1 MPARRCLAIVLAAG
15 EGTRMRSARPKAL
28 HPAAGRSL
36 HAHVLA
42 AVAEAGADRLAVVVG
57 PGQGGEA
64 VAAEARRVAPAVA
77 VFVQVERRG
86 TAHAVLAAREAL
98 AAGDTDDVL
107 VLFAD
112 TPLVRPET
120 LRGLRTPLAEGAA
133 VAVLGFRAAD
143 PAGYGRLLVEGDRL
157 TAIREDKDATA
168 AERAVTLCN
177 AGVMA
182 VAGREALALLDRV
195 GCDNAKREFYLT
207 DIVAIARGRGLSA
220 VVREAAE
227 AEVQGVNDRAQLA
240 GVEATLQARLRT
252 AALAGGATL
261 VAPETVFLAMD
272 TTLGRDVVVE
282 PNVVFGPG
290 VTVGEG
296 AHIRAFSHL
305 DGATVAAGA
314 IVGPFARLRPGADI
328 GVGAHIGNFVEVK
341 ATTVG
346 EGAKINHLTYVGD
359 AKVGAR
365 ANLGAG
371 TITCNYDGF
380 GKFLTEIGAG
390 AFIGSNSALVA
401 PIKIGAGAYVGS
413 GSVVTDDVP
422 ADALALGRGRQVV
435 KEGWAARFRAARA
448 KAKRAG

>member
-1 MPARRCLAIVLAAG
+1 MPARSCLTIVLAAG

-28 HPAAGRSL
+28 HAAAGRSL
-36 HAHVLA
+36 LAHALA
-42 AVAEAGADRLAVVVG
+42 TASAAGAGRLAVVVG
-57 PGQGGEA
+57 PGRDGEA
-64 VAAEARRVAPAVA
+64 VAAEARRAAPDPAI
-77 VFVQVERRG
+77 FVQAERRG
-86 TAHAVLAAREAL
+86 TAHAVLAAREAI
-98 AAGDTDDVL
+98 AVGADDIL

-120 LRGLRTPLAEGAA
+120 LGRLRAALAEGAA

-143 PAGYGRLLVEGDRL
+143 PTGYGRLLVEDGGL
-157 TAIREDKDATA
+157 VAIREEKDASP
-168 AERAVTLCN
+168 AERAVVLCN

-182 VAGREALALLDRV
+182 LAGREALALLDQI
-195 GCDNAKREFYLT
+195 GDDNAKREFYLT
-207 DIVAIARGRGLSA
+207 DVVGLANERGLRA
-220 VVREAAE
+220 TALEADE
-227 AEVQGVNDRAQLA
+227 AEVQGVNDRPQLA
-240 GVEATLQARLRT
+240 AVEAALQARLRA
-252 AALAGGATL
+252 AALAGGTTL
-261 VAPETVFLAMD
+261 VAPETVFLSMD
-272 TTLGRDVVVE
+272 TALGRDVVVE

-290 VTVGEG
+290 VAVGEG

-305 DGATVAAGA
+305 EGASVAAGA
-314 IVGPFARLRPGADI
+314 IVGPFARLRPGAAI
-328 GVGAHIGNFVEVK
+328 GPGAHVGNFVEIK
-341 ATTVG
+341 AATVG

-359 AKVGAR
+359 AVVGAR

-380 GKFLTEIGAG
+380 DKFVTEIGAG

-401 PIKIGAGAYVGS
+401 PVKIGDGAYVGS

-422 ADALALGRGRQVV
+422 ADALALGRGRQAV